1 MKAPRRKSTELEN
14 NFMQLDQKML
24 QKMLSMNDAQLKSVI
39 LSLAENSGLDLSTFN
54 ISPHD
59 INSIR
64 TALSGATDEDLRRA
78 SEQLR
83 SFRQK
88 KQ

>member
-1 MKAPRRKSTELEN
+1 
-14 NFMQLDQKML
+14 MQLDQKML
-24 QKMLSMNDAQLKSVI
+24 QRMLSLDDDRLKDVI
-39 LSLAENSGLDLSTFN
+39 RSLAENSGLDLSGFN
-54 ISPHD
+54 ISPDD

-78 SEQLR
+78 SKQLR
-83 SFRQK
+83 DFRPK

>member
-1 MKAPRRKSTELEN
+1 
-14 NFMQLDQKML
+14 MQLDQKML
-24 QKMLSMNDAQLKSVI
+24 QRMLSLSDDQLKSII
-39 LSLAENSGLDLSTFN
+39 LSLAENSGLDLSGFN
-54 ISPHD
+54 ISPND

-64 TALSGATDEDLRRA
+64 SALSGATDEDLRRA

-83 SFRQK
+83 SFRPK